1 MDGQLRLNATAFFTD
16 YTDFQI
22 ASTINASE
30 YNFNSDAEITGA
42 EIELTYLPEAF
53 PNLRVD
59 FMANF
64 LDTEIQTNET
74 KLNPFNKLAV
84 GMPEDISATH
94 AMVSCTVIIF
104 DGTDACIGTRFIV
117 KKSDLDTVLA
127 NGTYTNGSLTSSAA
141 NAPLMWVADL
151 GTLNADGT
159 AATYPTYGDR
169 NYYDA
174 ASTTAAMG
182 SMGIETASGAL
193 VSIDGNSL
201 PQAPEESFNLAF
213 SYTHSMGNG
222 MTLIPTA
229 SFYYQSEMFNSEFN
243 SVLSDQIDSWEE
255 VNLGLTVIPA
265 QGDWVA
271 RVYVRNATDEDNVTT
286 KFNSTDITGNYQTWQ
301 YRDPRTVGLELTMDF

>member
-53 PNLRVD
+53 PNLRID

-64 LDTEIQTNET
+64 LDTEIQTQVK
-74 KLNPFNKLAV
+74 KLNPFNKLAI

-117 KKSDLDTVLA
+117 KKSDLDAELA
-127 NGTYTNGSLTSSAA
+127 AGTYTNGNQGTMTAA
-141 NAPLMWVADL
+141 QMWVMDL
-151 GTLNADGT
+151 GTLNANGT
-159 AATYPTYGDR
+159 AATYPSYGDR
-169 NYYDA
+169 NFYDA
-174 ASTTAAMG
+174 TSTTAAMG
-182 SMGIETASGAL
+182 SMGIETIQGAL

-213 SYTHSMGNG
+213 SYNYAMGNG
-222 MTLIPTA
+222 TTLIPTA

-243 SVLSDQIDSWEE
+243 STLSDQIDSWEE

-265 QGDWVA
+265 QGDWIA
-271 RVYVRNATDEDNVTT
+271 RLYVRNATDEDNVTT